1 MESGDDDDRGVSL
14 LMRAPQPAVCNCSYS
29 LSTSQKNRRD
39 LRTQCVFSSLLSP
52 ALNSWDILDLE
63 MITSYPSLP
72 VNVAV
77 SSSDI

>member
-1 MESGDDDDRGVSL
+1 MESGDDDDSGVSL
-14 LMRAPQPAVCNCSYS
+14 LMRAPQLAVCNCSYS

-39 LRTQCVFSSLLSP
+39 LRTQSFLLSSP
-52 ALNSWDILDLE
+52 TLNSWDILDLE

-77 SSSDI
+77 SSSLKQ